1 MSDELLDNYE
11 GRVVPRRFIAGFV
24 VLSYTISLLG
34 AGSTLEL
41 INRRT
46 GFKGIF
52 NNALLGGAA
61 VTMGGVSIWSMHF
74 VGNKAIYLG
83 NGEQELQITYSTL
96 FTVISFFV
104 PIVVLLISFITI
116 GTSSIVSWIRVSL
129 GGFLCGSAICG
140 MHYLG
145 NASIENYTCRYNIGY
160 IVGSAIIAIAA
171 SIIALSAFFI
181 FRSMWANSWWKRLLS
196 ALLLAGAV
204 SGMHWCAAFGT
215 QYTLISIKTGSD
227 GEMSQ
232 GATAIVVICLAV
244 GACLIIAGLG
254 IFTARK
260 MNQSA
265 RRAQK
270 ITLGAAVFNK
280 QGMILVDADGL
291 VPSTIIT
298 DSFIPTSDK
307 QPLTVGHPYFLWMFQ
322 VTRNWASLSRLMK
335 QYAAQKE
342 LRMINN
348 VSATEEDGILFRS
361 KFCLA
366 AMKLAERLR
375 GDPSSAGILW
385 DEILPTGRPITSALE
400 LQSRTEPTSRISA
413 RLRENLHEKAAAF
426 EQQVGQGSLMFLV
439 SRIQDEHDHE
449 RLAMAGYRFAEVEHV
464 SGIIAS
470 RMQIKSLGVSGKL
483 HQMAEYISQ
492 EMQTSAHVRVG
503 FFSIKARVNTS
514 GFDVLVKTS
523 ARNTLPSVS
532 LPISRLESW
541 QIAFVSQFKGMSTI
555 DMLQALEEIMISN
568 EREIVFISQLRI
580 GINTLRASIQDP
592 LTDDAILSEEVINLP
607 GGPHDRS
614 TLNTMLIFRI
624 IAPIHS
630 VISHSVYEYI
640 PLSLFKTHQLVQ
652 MQESQLAF
660 VQSVHHELGSVL
672 GDVLLGEERH
682 RERIGHSVLGKLRNK
697 SIQTH
702 RGVVEGDEEQVL
714 RRKSMRRLSSS
725 STGSGSASAINMYQ
739 SPAGSARS
747 RIGDVQRQD
756 TLHDVD
762 QDPNVAAPS
771 FGGIMVLQEIR
782 INVEESTDQRRQLQD
797 PVSSM
802 TTTSHI
808 SASSDIELQSKIDEK
823 AIDIVSY
830 ASPGGRSHNTFVDV
844 LFQDTIE
851 SQGWKK

>member
-1 MSDELLDNYE
+1 MSPDELLDNYE

-24 VLSYTISLLG
+24 VLSYTISLIG

-46 GFKGIF
+46 GLKGIF
-52 NNALLGGAA
+52 NNSLLVGAA

-83 NGEQELQITYSTL
+83 NGEQELQITFSTL

-104 PIVVLLISFITI
+104 PIVVLLIAFITI

-145 NASIENYTCRYNIGY
+145 NASIENYTCNYNIGY

-181 FRSMWANSWWKRLLS
+181 FRSTWANTWWKRLLS

-215 QYTLISIKTGSD
+215 EYTLISIKSGGG

-232 GATAIVVICLAV
+232 EATAVVVICLAV
-244 GACLIIAGLG
+244 GACLIIAGLA
-254 IFTARK
+254 IFTTRK
-260 MNQSA
+260 MNQAA

-291 VPSTIIT
+291 IPSTIIT

-307 QPLTVGHPYFLWMFQ
+307 QPLTVAHPYFLWMFQ

-348 VSATEEDGILFRS
+348 VSPTEEGGILFRS

-366 AMKLAERLR
+366 AMRLAERLR
-375 GDPSSAGILW
+375 GDLSAVGILW
-385 DEILPTGRPITSALE
+385 DEILPTGRPMASTVELE
-400 LQSRTEPTSRISA
+400 PYSEPASRISTKF
-413 RLRENLHEKAAAF
+413 RRNLDEKAAAC

-439 SRIQDEHDHE
+439 SWTQSERDEE

-470 RMQIKSLGVSGKL
+470 RMQIKSLRVSDKL
-483 HQMAEYISQ
+483 YQMAEYVSQ
-492 EMQTSAHVRVG
+492 DKETGAHVRLG
-503 FFSIKARVNTS
+503 FFAIRARVNTS

-523 ARNTLPSVS
+523 ARNILPSIHLS
-532 LPISRLESW
+532 ISELESW
-541 QIAFVSQFKGMSTI
+541 QMAIVSRFKGMSAVA
-555 DMLQALEEIMISN
+555 MVQALEEITIST
-568 EREIVFISQLRI
+568 EREIAFISQLRI

-592 LTDDAILSEEVINLP
+592 LMDDAILSAEVINLP
-607 GGPHDRS
+607 GGQHNRS
-614 TLNTMLIFRI
+614 TLDTMLIFGT

-630 VISHSVYEYI
+630 VINNPDYEYI
-640 PLSLFKTHQLVQ
+640 PLSLFKTHQLVR

-660 VQSVHHELGSVL
+660 VQSVHHEFGSVL
-672 GDVLLGEERH
+672 GEVSLSEERH
-682 RERIGHSVLGKLRNK
+682 REPVGHNVIAKLRKK
-697 SIQTH
+697 STQIH
-702 RGVVEGDEEQVL
+702 SRVVEGDEEQVL
-714 RRKSMRRLSSS
+714 RRKS
-725 STGSGSASAINMYQ
+725 STGSGSASTINMYQ
-739 SPAGSARS
+739 SPAGSTRS
-747 RIGDVQRQD
+747 QIGNVQRKD
-756 TLHDVD
+756 NSHDMVR
-762 QDPNVAAPS
+762 DPNLAAPS

-782 INVEESTDQRRQLQD
+782 INVEESTDQRRQLRD

-802 TTTSHI
+802 AITSHI
-808 SASSDIELQSKIDEK
+808 SASSDIELQSKIDDK
-823 AIDIVSY
+823 AIDIQMSS
-830 ASPGGRSHNTFVDV
+830 ASLGGRSHNTFVDV